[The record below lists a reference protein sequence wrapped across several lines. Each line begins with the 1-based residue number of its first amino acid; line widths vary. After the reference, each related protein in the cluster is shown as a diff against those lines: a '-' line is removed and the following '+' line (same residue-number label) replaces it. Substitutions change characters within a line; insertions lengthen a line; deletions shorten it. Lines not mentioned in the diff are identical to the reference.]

1 MYHVNNRETLL
12 PKFIIVFSTV
22 IWLLTETLS
31 GLHALTSNNIRTI
44 WAVIGIICL
53 GSLISSLKRFGIV
66 VKTTSGQI
74 RKYISEIT
82 RGGQWLEFI
91 LISAFF
97 VLDSEYFRRI
107 LPYQYSKTV
116 ILFIFYRIF
125 YLAHMFAFQK

>member
-22 IWLLTETLS
+22 FWLLTETLS
-31 GLHALTSNNIRTI
+31 GLHALTSNNIRII
-44 WAVIGIICL
+44 WPVIGIICL

-82 RGGQWLEFI
+82 RGAMVRVYINKCVFCTGGRD
-91 LISAFF
+91 
-97 VLDSEYFRRI
+97 VLSGIYDC
-107 LPYQYSKTV
+107 SK
-116 ILFIFYRIF
+116 
-125 YLAHMFAFQK
+125 

>member
-31 GLHALTSNNIRTI
+31 GLHALTSNNIRII

-66 VKTTSGQI
+66 VKLLQDRLGNI
-74 RKYISEIT
+74 FLKL
-82 RGGQWLEFI
+82 RGGEGNG
-91 LISAFF
+91 
-97 VLDSEYFRRI
+97 
-107 LPYQYSKTV
+107 
-116 ILFIFYRIF
+116 
-125 YLAHMFAFQK
+125 

>member
-22 IWLLTETLS
+22 FWLLTETLS
-31 GLHALTSNNIRTI
+31 GLHALTSNNIRII

-66 VKTTSGQI
+66 VKTTSGKI

-82 RGGQWLEFI
+82 RGGGNG
-91 LISAFF
+91 
-97 VLDSEYFRRI
+97 
-107 LPYQYSKTV
+107 
-116 ILFIFYRIF
+116 
-125 YLAHMFAFQK
+125 

>member
-22 IWLLTETLS
+22 FWLLTETLS
-31 GLHALTSNNIRTI
+31 GLHALTSNNIRII

-66 VKTTSGQI
+66 VKTTSGKI

-82 RGGQWLEFI
+82 GGGAMVRVYI
-91 LISAFF
+91 NKCVICTGGRD
-97 VLDSEYFRRI
+97 VLSGIYDC
-107 LPYQYSKTV
+107 SK
-116 ILFIFYRIF
+116 
-125 YLAHMFAFQK
+125 